1 MEGRT
6 MASAVE
12 MDVASRVRSTL
23 AHSPIYVLREI
34 HVEKD
39 GDALLLQG
47 KVDTFYHKQLA
58 QEVVRSV
65 ADGMRVVNALLVD

>member
-1 MEGRT
+1 
-6 MASAVE
+6 MASVLE
-12 MDVASRVRSTL
+12 MDVATRAKSAL
-23 AHSPIYVLREI
+23 AKSPIYVLREI
-34 HVEKD
+34 QVETD

-65 ADGMRVVNALLVD
+65 ADGMRVVNSVRVD